1 MTEIYHNILNIAM
14 FAMGMLGTTSLLMY
28 IQHLL
33 IQQC

>member
-1 MTEIYHNILNIAM
+1 MYHSILNVIM

-33 IQQC
+33 IQ